1 MIISFVA
8 IVCSAG
14 DVRLVGGTE
23 GTVEICSMSLWG
35 LISATNW
42 VDINAEVVC
51 GELGYQSAGKFI
63 LQVMK
68 KISKQK
74 DVGMSV

>member
-14 DVRLVGGTE
+14 DVRLVGGAVESE

-68 KISKQK
+68 KISNEIKR
-74 DVGMSV
+74 M